1 MDPYTHSNNTFIDSN
16 TNSDLSAFFRQGP
29 YQSSTRT
36 FPQPEITW
44 ATHSRAI
51 NRVDSLWSVVMAWFY
66 DSRHVGNVNKPPLA
80 IDFLTSRRDASVVH
94 FCLVCWELRP
104 NAGFRDQTPKMG
116 QNNLRRVF
124 FVVVVVVLYGFVV
137 VANVAFRN
145 VFIRKSYENFSFFN
159 SRSARNLQKNLHS
172 FRIK

>member
-94 FCLVCWELRP
+94 L
-104 NAGFRDQTPKMG
+104 
-116 QNNLRRVF
+116 
-124 FVVVVVVLYGFVV
+124 FVGSWGRTLGLGT
-137 VANVAFRN
+137 R
-145 VFIRKSYENFSFFN
+145 
-159 SRSARNLQKNLHS
+159 LQKWDKTTFGGFFSSSLLLCCTASLWSRTSLFGMCS
-172 FRIK
+172 FENHTKIFHFSIAEVRVIFKKISILFELSN